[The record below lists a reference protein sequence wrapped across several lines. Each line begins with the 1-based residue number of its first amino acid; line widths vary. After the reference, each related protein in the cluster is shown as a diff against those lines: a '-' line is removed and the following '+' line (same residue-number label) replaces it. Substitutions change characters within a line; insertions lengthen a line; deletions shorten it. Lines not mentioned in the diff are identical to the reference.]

1 MNSCVLSCIEKQSIL
16 NKNLEIQLQAKETF
30 FACVDAVLLRRIIN
44 NLINVCRHALSSGCN
59 TIIVS
64 IDRDPLGNTQIL
76 LQSANGGFS
85 EKALNGM
92 FIEDQK
98 LGDEV
103 DLGISFKEFQ
113 EIVTKWHG
121 TLEILSHNDNA
132 TIQLLL
138 PNEDHDKLIQKA

>member
-1 MNSCVLSCIEKQSIL
+1 
-16 NKNLEIQLQAKETF
+16 
-30 FACVDAVLLRRIIN
+30 
-44 NLINVCRHALSSGCN
+44 
-59 TIIVS
+59 
-64 IDRDPLGNTQIL
+64 
-76 LQSANGGFS
+76 
-85 EKALNGM
+85 M